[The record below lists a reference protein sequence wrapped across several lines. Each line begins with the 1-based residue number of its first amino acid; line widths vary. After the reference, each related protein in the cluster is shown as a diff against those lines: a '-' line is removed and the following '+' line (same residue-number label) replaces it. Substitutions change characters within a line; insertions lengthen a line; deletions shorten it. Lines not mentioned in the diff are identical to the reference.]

1 MKILWIARTCPY
13 PPNDGEKIRVFNLI
27 KNLCHH
33 DITLVFRAMHDNEFQ
48 GVSVLSQY
56 CRQVRYAYI
65 PSPTSHLERARWC
78 LPFLF
83 TRYPISLATVY
94 FREIADILQELCAEE
109 TYDVVHVEHSSL
121 TIYLDALKFKNNPY
135 TILTLH
141 NVDYVRNIRVMA
153 NTPAG
158 IYKLFLYY
166 NQIKFKAWEVD
177 SIMRYDKVITVS
189 STDRETIEQ
198 MGISNDIDV
207 VPNGVDTENLKLI
220 AGRAMT
226 KSILFVA
233 SMDSEANHDGAMFFL
248 EQIFPLI
255 RSRVPSVSLYL
266 VGRNPRA
273 QLSAFHDKDGVFV
286 TGEVA
291 DVREFYERAAV
302 AIVPLRS
309 GGGTRL
315 KILEAMALGIPV
327 VSTTVG
333 CEGLNVE
340 NGKHLVV
347 VDEPKRFADA
357 VIEIFDN
364 EKLCRS
370 LVQASRKVVEE
381 QYDWRTIA
389 AQQDRL
395 YHIAAAETRSCRVA

>member
-27 KNLCHH
+27 KNLSHH
-33 DITLVFRAMHDNEFQ
+33 DITLVFRAMHENELQ
-48 GVSVLSQY
+48 GATALQQY

-65 PSPTSHLERARWC
+65 PSPTSQLTRVGWC
-78 LPFLF
+78 LPFVF

-94 FREIADILQELCAEE
+94 FQEIATILRELCARE

-121 TIYLDALKFKNNPY
+121 TIYLDGLKFQNNPY

-141 NVDYVRNIRVMA
+141 NVDYARNVRVMA

-166 NQIKFKAWEVD
+166 NQLKFKQWETD

-189 STDRETIEQ
+189 GTDKETIEE
-198 MGISNDIDV
+198 MGVSGAIDV
-207 VPNGVDTENLKLI
+207 VPNGVDTEKLQMI
-220 AGRAMT
+220 PRRSASR
-226 KSILFVA
+226 SILFVA

-248 EQIFPLI
+248 EQIFPLVKK
-255 RSRVPSVSLYL
+255 RVPDASLYL
-266 VGRNPRA
+266 VGRNPR
-273 QLSAFHDKDGVFV
+273 QELKAFDHTDGIVV
-286 TGEVA
+286 TGEVPE
-291 DVREFYERAAV
+291 VRQYYEKAAV
-302 AIVPLRS
+302 AVVPLRS

-327 VSTTVG
+327 VSTAVG

-340 NGKHLVV
+340 DGKHLVV
-347 VDEPKRFADA
+347 ADDPRLFAEA
-357 VIEIFDN
+357 VIDIFDN
-364 EKLCRS
+364 DELCRS

-389 AQQDRL
+389 AQQDQL
-395 YHIAAAETRSCRVA
+395 YSCCDSSNRGR